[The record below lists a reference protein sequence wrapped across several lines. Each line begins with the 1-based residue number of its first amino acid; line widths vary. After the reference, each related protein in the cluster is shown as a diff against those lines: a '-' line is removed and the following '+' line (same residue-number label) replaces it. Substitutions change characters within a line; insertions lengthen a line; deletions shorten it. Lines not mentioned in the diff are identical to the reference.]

1 MPGEFELAKGHLMP
15 FAGGLLSVSIFAS
28 SLALVI
34 MPEKKCLSKLGGAS
48 VTACSEGQVGT
59 MTSKS

>member
-1 MPGEFELAKGHLMP
+1 MHGEFELAKGHLMP

-34 MPEKKCLSKLGGAS
+34 MPEKKCLSKWEVQALLL
-48 VTACSEGQVGT
+48 VVRVKWEQ
-59 MTSKS
+59 